1 MVDEHKGAGIHMEAV
16 LLTGFSD
23 PDAPVG
29 AKAQHIRW
37 LLDHGRRVP
46 TTWVLPAN
54 SDEHGHSG
62 LLAWLPHDGPWA
74 VRSSA
79 AVEDGLESSYAG
91 QFATFLDV
99 SGHDAVAEAIRE
111 VQASAHS
118 PIVGTYR
125 KRKGDGEPVAMAVMV
140 QEMVTPVVSGV
151 AFSRNPMT
159 GLNEVVIE
167 AVRGR
172 GDALVGE
179 GVTPERW
186 IERWGGWT
194 ERPSGESTLPGPVAG
209 TIAAET
215 IRIAGEFGSPVDLE
229 WVWDGTEVWWVQ
241 LRPITGLGD
250 VTVYSNRISREVMPG
265 MIKPLV
271 WSVNVPIVN
280 QAWIELFGE
289 LIGPNDLRPEQL
301 AKQFAYRSY
310 FNMGSIGEIFE
321 LLGMPRDGLEML
333 LGLPS
338 DTKPSFRPSF
348 STMRHVP
355 RMLATIAGKARYG
368 RRVQIEVAEFQARY
382 DHLAATELE
391 NLSDTGLISHIA
403 DLSAVTTTA
412 AYANIVTPLLANAYV
427 AMLRRAV
434 AKVGM
439 DADAVDL
446 ELGDPSNPYNPNPAL
461 DRLGSR
467 IAGRGEETVA
477 AVRKHG
483 REALPAELDA
493 ELTGFLD
500 RFGHLSDSG
509 NDFSVPPWSE
519 QPDAVVNLA
528 VDHAEVTGKHRPRPW
543 REATAEVK
551 GLSRW
556 RLRFLQRKASEFVD
570 HREQVSFVYTYGYG
584 LFRPTFLE
592 AGRRLVERGLIGN
605 PEEIMYLKLDEVR
618 QGLLDSASTTA
629 PAELVN
635 LRKAEMA
642 DLTDVDMPE
651 TIFGDDFFPARP
663 GPLQAGHLTGVATSR
678 GRHRGT
684 LRVVKGIEDSPRVE
698 AGDVIAIPFSD
709 VGWTPLFARAGA
721 VIAEAGGMLSHSSIV
736 AREYRIPC
744 VVSVP
749 GATRLPDGATVVVDG
764 YTGTVTVEEANE
776 VPGDPD

>member
-1 MVDEHKGAGIHMEAV
+1 MEAV
-16 LLTGFSD
+16 LLDGLSD
-23 PDAPVG
+23 PNAPIG
-29 AKAQHIRW
+29 GKAQHIRW

-46 TTWVLPAN
+46 TTWVITAGTGGPGP
-54 SDEHGHSG
+54 SDV
-62 LLAWLPHDGPWA
+62 LTWLSHDGPWA

-91 QFATFLDV
+91 QFATYLDV
-99 SGHDAVAEAIRE
+99 SGPDEVAAAIRG
-111 VQASAHS
+111 VLASAQNS
-118 PIVGTYR
+118 IAGTYR
-125 KRKGDGEPVAMAVMV
+125 KRKGASEPVLMAVMV
-140 QEMVTPVVSGV
+140 QEMVPPMVSGV

-167 AVRGR
+167 AVPGR
-172 GDALVGE
+172 GDSLVGE

-194 ERPSGESTLPGPVAG
+194 ERPSAETALPESVVG

-229 WVWDGTEVWWVQ
+229 WVWDGSEVWWVQ
-241 LRPITGLGD
+241 LRPITGLD
-250 VTVYSNRISREVMPG
+250 DITVYSNRISREVMPG

-280 QAWIELFGE
+280 RAWIELFGE

-310 FNMGSIGEIFE
+310 FNMGTIGEIFE

-338 DTKPSFRPSF
+338 ETKPSFRPSF

-368 RRVQIEVAEFQARY
+368 RRVQPEVAELQARY
-382 DHLAATELE
+382 AGLAATELE
-391 NLSDTGLISHIA
+391 SLSDTGLLSHID

-434 AKVGM
+434 TKGGL

-446 ELGDPSNPYNPNPAL
+446 ELGDPANPYNPNPAL

-467 IAGRGEETVA
+467 IAERGEETVA
-477 AVRKHG
+477 AIKKDGH
-483 REALPAELDA
+483 EALPGDLVGELA
-493 ELTGFLD
+493 AFLD

-543 REATAEVK
+543 RAATAEMK
-551 GLSRW
+551 GLSR
-556 RLRFLQRKASEFVD
+556 RRVRFLQRKAGEFVD
-570 HREQVSFVYTYGYG
+570 HREQVSFIYTFGYG

-592 AGRRLVERGLIGN
+592 VGRRLVERDLIEN
-605 PEEIMYLKLDEVR
+605 PEDVMYLNVDEVR
-618 QGLLDSASTTA
+618 HALLSGASTTA
-629 PAELVN
+629 PAELVD
-635 LRKAEMA
+635 LRRAEMA
-642 DLTDVDMPE
+642 DLTDIDMPE

-663 GPLQAGHLTGVATSR
+663 GLIQAAQLRGVATSR

-698 AGDVIAIPFSD
+698 AGDVIAVPFSD

-764 YTGTVTVEEANE
+764 YTGTVTVEDTNE
-776 VPGDPD
+776 VPGNPD